1 MAIPRFFVPD
11 ELTTGSQG
19 TLDADQTRQARTVL
33 RLTAGSL
40 LTLFNGTGIEA
51 TARVLA
57 PSQRG
62 TTFEVESVETPDREP
77 PVRLTVGLS
86 VLKGDRFEV
95 ALQKLTELGVARIV
109 PLLTER
115 SVVSFDDARGWLKRA
130 ERYAR
135 ISREAAEQSERV
147 TLPEIAEPTALA
159 DFLPQQPAIVL
170 LERSE
175 SAPIGKIVPGVEA
188 AIAVGPEG
196 GWSEQEQARI
206 VQEAAGTASLG
217 RLILRAETAAIVA
230 AGTLIQRAWAETL
243 KQGHGGNRP

>member
-1 MAIPRFFVPD
+1 MAIPRFCVPD
-11 ELTTGSQG
+11 DLTPGYQG
-19 TLDADQTRQARTVL
+19 TLDATQTRQARTVL
-33 RLTAGSL
+33 RLAAGSP

-51 TARVLA
+51 TARIVSPA
-57 PSQRG
+57 QGG

-77 PVRLTVGLS
+77 PLRLTFGLAI
-86 VLKGDRFEV
+86 LKADRFEV
-95 ALQKLTELGVARIV
+95 AIQKLTELGVSRIV

-135 ISREAAEQSERV
+135 IARGAAEQSERV

-159 DFLPQQPAIVL
+159 EFLHQQPAIVL
-170 LERSE
+170 LERAASV
-175 SAPIGKIVPGVEA
+175 PIGNIVPAAVA

-196 GWSEQEQARI
+196 GWSEREQTRI
-206 VQEAAGTASLG
+206 AQEAAGTASLG

-230 AGTLIQRAWAETL
+230 AGTLIQRAWAETQQ
-243 KQGHGGNRP
+243 QGHGGKRS

>member
-1 MAIPRFFVPD
+1 MATPRFYVPD
-11 ELTTGSQG
+11 ALAPGSEG
-19 TLDADQTRQARTVL
+19 VLDAGQSRQARSVL
-33 RLTAGSL
+33 RLSAGDL

-51 TARVLA
+51 TARVVTPA
-57 PSQRG
+57 KSGVP
-62 TTFEVESVETPDREP
+62 FIVESVDSPEREP
-77 PVRLTVGLS
+77 PVSLTVGLA

-95 ALQKLTELGVARIV
+95 ALQKLTELGVSRIV

-147 TLPEIAEPTALA
+147 ILPEIAKPTALA
-159 DFLPQQPAIVL
+159 EFLHQQPVIVL
-170 LERSE
+170 LERAASV
-175 SAPIGKIVPGVEA
+175 PIGDIAPGEAA

-196 GWSEQEQARI
+196 GWSEREQQLIA
-206 VQEAAGTASLG
+206 ETAAGTASLG

-230 AGTLIQRAWAETL
+230 VGTLIQRSWGDAL
-243 KQGHGGNRP
+243 SQGHGGDGT